1 MQKTGGTCAYIDAE
15 HALDIQYAQRLGVN
29 LSELLISQP
38 DTGEQALEI
47 CDALV
52 RSGSV
57 DMVVIDSVA
66 ALTPQAEIEG
76 EMGEALPG
84 LQARLM
90 SQALRKLTSSIKR
103 TNTLVVFINQIRMKI
118 GVSYGNPETTTGGNA
133 LKFYSSVRLD
143 IRRVG
148 AIKKGD
154 EVIGSDT
161 KVKVVKNKVAPP
173 FKTAQF
179 DILYGD
185 GISHEG
191 EVIDMAVDL
200 NLMQKSG
207 AWYSYQGN
215 KIGQGR
221 DNARE
226 FLKNNPEVLTE
237 IEDKIRELK
246 GVKTLKKAEVEDADV
261 EI

>member
-1 MQKTGGTCAYIDAE
+1 
-15 HALDIQYAQRLGVN
+15 
-29 LSELLISQP
+29 
-38 DTGEQALEI
+38 
-47 CDALV
+47 
-52 RSGSV
+52 
-57 DMVVIDSVA
+57 
-66 ALTPQAEIEG
+66 
-76 EMGEALPG
+76 
-84 LQARLM
+84 M

>member
-1 MQKTGGTCAYIDAE
+1 M
-15 HALDIQYAQRLGVN
+15 
-29 LSELLISQP
+29 
-38 DTGEQALEI
+38 
-47 CDALV
+47 V

-191 EVIDMAVDL
+191 EVIDMAVEL

>member
-1 MQKTGGTCAYIDAE
+1 M
-15 HALDIQYAQRLGVN
+15 
-29 LSELLISQP
+29 
-38 DTGEQALEI
+38 
-47 CDALV
+47 
-52 RSGSV
+52 
-57 DMVVIDSVA
+57 
-66 ALTPQAEIEG
+66 
-76 EMGEALPG
+76 
-84 LQARLM
+84 
-90 SQALRKLTSSIKR
+90 
-103 TNTLVVFINQIRMKI
+103 
-118 GVSYGNPETTTGGNA
+118 
-133 LKFYSSVRLD
+133 RLD

-191 EVIDMAVDL
+191 EVIDMAVEL

-246 GVKTLKKAEVEDADV
+246 GVKTLKKAEAEDADV

>member
-1 MQKTGGTCAYIDAE
+1 M
-15 HALDIQYAQRLGVN
+15 
-29 LSELLISQP
+29 
-38 DTGEQALEI
+38 
-47 CDALV
+47 
-52 RSGSV
+52 
-57 DMVVIDSVA
+57 
-66 ALTPQAEIEG
+66 
-76 EMGEALPG
+76 
-84 LQARLM
+84 
-90 SQALRKLTSSIKR
+90 
-103 TNTLVVFINQIRMKI
+103 
-118 GVSYGNPETTTGGNA
+118 
-133 LKFYSSVRLD
+133 
-143 IRRVG
+143 
-148 AIKKGD
+148 
-154 EVIGSDT
+154 
-161 KVKVVKNKVAPP
+161 KVVKNKVAPP

-191 EVIDMAVDL
+191 EVIDMAVEL

-246 GVKTLKKAEVEDADV
+246 GVKTLKKAEAEDADV

>member
-1 MQKTGGTCAYIDAE
+1 M
-15 HALDIQYAQRLGVN
+15 
-29 LSELLISQP
+29 
-38 DTGEQALEI
+38 
-47 CDALV
+47 
-52 RSGSV
+52 
-57 DMVVIDSVA
+57 
-66 ALTPQAEIEG
+66 
-76 EMGEALPG
+76 
-84 LQARLM
+84 
-90 SQALRKLTSSIKR
+90 
-103 TNTLVVFINQIRMKI
+103 
-118 GVSYGNPETTTGGNA
+118 
-133 LKFYSSVRLD
+133 
-143 IRRVG
+143 
-148 AIKKGD
+148 
-154 EVIGSDT
+154 
-161 KVKVVKNKVAPP
+161 KVVKNKVAPP

-191 EVIDMAVDL
+191 EVIDMAVEL

>member
-1 MQKTGGTCAYIDAE
+1 
-15 HALDIQYAQRLGVN
+15 
-29 LSELLISQP
+29 
-38 DTGEQALEI
+38 
-47 CDALV
+47 
-52 RSGSV
+52 
-57 DMVVIDSVA
+57 MV
-66 ALTPQAEIEG
+66 
-76 EMGEALPG
+76 
-84 LQARLM
+84 
-90 SQALRKLTSSIKR
+90 
-103 TNTLVVFINQIRMKI
+103 
-118 GVSYGNPETTTGGNA
+118 
-133 LKFYSSVRLD
+133 
-143 IRRVG
+143 
-148 AIKKGD
+148 KK
-154 EVIGSDT
+154 
-161 KVKVVKNKVAPP
+161 KVAPP
-173 FKTAQF
+173 FKTAEF

>member
-1 MQKTGGTCAYIDAE
+1 
-15 HALDIQYAQRLGVN
+15 
-29 LSELLISQP
+29 
-38 DTGEQALEI
+38 
-47 CDALV
+47 
-52 RSGSV
+52 
-57 DMVVIDSVA
+57 
-66 ALTPQAEIEG
+66 
-76 EMGEALPG
+76 MGEALPG

-246 GVKTLKKAEVEDADV
+246 GVKTLKKAEAEDADV

>member
-1 MQKTGGTCAYIDAE
+1 M
-15 HALDIQYAQRLGVN
+15 
-29 LSELLISQP
+29 
-38 DTGEQALEI
+38 
-47 CDALV
+47 
-52 RSGSV
+52 
-57 DMVVIDSVA
+57 
-66 ALTPQAEIEG
+66 
-76 EMGEALPG
+76 
-84 LQARLM
+84 
-90 SQALRKLTSSIKR
+90 
-103 TNTLVVFINQIRMKI
+103 
-118 GVSYGNPETTTGGNA
+118 
-133 LKFYSSVRLD
+133 
-143 IRRVG
+143 
-148 AIKKGD
+148 
-154 EVIGSDT
+154 
-161 KVKVVKNKVAPP
+161 KVVKNKVAPP